1 MRVDVFIPCFID
13 QFYPDTAW
21 SFVKVLE
28 KAGCEVKYNPEQT
41 CCGQPA
47 FNSGYWNEARTV
59 ARKFIQDFDEAEIV
73 VAPSASCTGFVRN
86 YYHKLFAEDEVNLEK
101 SKALKKRIFEFSDF
115 MINHLQISEVGAVF
129 NHKVT
134 FHDSCAG
141 LREYGIKSEPRQLL
155 EKVKGLDLVEMENLE
170 TCCGFGG
177 TFAAKFHHI
186 SSAMTEQKVENAL
199 KTGAEYIVSTE
210 ASCLMNMDAYIRK
223 QNLPIKTIHLVDVLA
238 TGR

>member
-101 SKALKKRIFEFSDF
+101 SNALKKRIFEFSDF

-210 ASCLMNMDAYIRK
+210 ASCLLNMDAYIRK

-238 TGR
+238 TGW

>member
-86 YYHKLFAEDEVNLEK
+86 YYHKLFTEDKVNLEK
-101 SKALKKRIFEFSDF
+101 SKSIKKRLFEFSDF
-115 MINHLQISEVGAVF
+115 MINHLQVSEVGAVF

-141 LREYGIKSEPRQLL
+141 LRECGIKSEPRQLL
-155 EKVKGLDLVEMENLE
+155 EKVKGLELVEMENLE

-238 TGR
+238 TGW

>member
-28 KAGCEVKYNPEQT
+28 KAGCEVKYSPEQT

-141 LREYGIKSEPRQLL
+141 LREYGIRSEPRQLL

-238 TGR
+238 TGW